1 MTWEEV
7 CEHPSLRNL
16 PFKIET
22 NHYGQVV
29 MSPTK
34 NNHGFLQIEIGHLL
48 RVLMPHGR
56 ASSELAVETSDG
68 VKVADVAWASA
79 ELFRRLEPMVN
90 CDVAPE
96 ICVEIVSP
104 YNTAAEMSEKR
115 DLYLNAGALE
125 VWLAN
130 PETRHVEFHTTN
142 GQMERSA
149 LCPEFPPVVPL

>member
-7 CEHPSLRNL
+7 CEHKSLRDL

-22 NHYGQVV
+22 NRYGKIV

-34 NNHGFLQIEIGHLL
+34 NNHGFMQGEVARRLNLWL
-48 RVLMPHGR
+48 PHGHTSMEM
-56 ASSELAVETSDG
+56 AIETTDG

-79 ELFRRLEPMVN
+79 ELYRRLEPLVN

-96 ICVEIVSP
+96 ICVEVVSP
-104 YNTAAEMSEKR
+104 SNSAVEMAEKR
-115 DLYLNAGALE
+115 NLYLKAGAEE

-130 PETRHVEFHTTN
+130 PETREVEFWTAQ
-142 GQMERSA
+142 GRLERSA
-149 LCPEFPPVVPL
+149 LCPEFPAVVPR